1 MLVLDLAAA
10 VLDADVHAREDPAF
24 VGGEGIAQAAE
35 GDGEVAR
42 RIGRGVEMLVN
53 HLVGRREHPAVL
65 PVDAHEI
72 LLAFIPQK
80 REPMPRH
87 RENVEVR
94 AVPMRLLVG
103 ADRHLRGVRMHGAV
117 RQDEHHVGAACAPL
131 VPGLELEA
139 GEIGNEI
146 GLPHVA
152 AGPHRNELAFA
163 AEIFGRA
170 LPFRKIKGV
179 GEHEGFAVEEIEHHG
194 EIVGRGEPRALA
206 AARIEVLIAGVE
218 RQSEEALRAP
228 FETVL
233 APVARLDG
241 RIAVPGE
248 HVHDL
253 LEQVLLRR
261 GFCPRSK
268 IKHEDRHEVA
278 ATLEVDD
285 PAIRVEPRPGRGRYG
300 AEIDPEVLGYGN
312 ALVRCPAGIGVEQHL
327 RVREVRD
334 GLVHGAPG
342 SMGYRSIRVA

>member
-1 MLVLDLAAA
+1 
-10 VLDADVHAREDPAF
+10 
-24 VGGEGIAQAAE
+24 
-35 GDGEVAR
+35 
-42 RIGRGVEMLVN
+42 
-53 HLVGRREHPAVL
+53 
-65 PVDAHEI
+65 
-72 LLAFIPQK
+72 
-80 REPMPRH
+80 MPRH

-117 RQDEHHVGAACAPL
+117 RQDEHHVEAACAPL

-146 GLPHVA
+146 GLPHV
-152 AGPHRNELAFA
+152 GPGRTGMNSPSPPKYFA
-163 AEIFGRA
+163 APCI
-170 LPFRKIKGV
+170 RKIKGV
-179 GEHEGFAVEEIEHHG
+179 GEHEGFAVKEIEHHG

-206 AARIEVLIAGVE
+206 AARVQVLIAGVE

-268 IKHEDRHEVA
+268 IEHEDRHES
-278 ATLEVDD
+278 
-285 PAIRVEPRPGRGRYG
+285 PRPLRWTIPPFVSNRAQG
-300 AEIDPEVLGYGN
+300 AVGT
-312 ALVRCPAGIGVEQHL
+312 VRRLTPKSSVMGTPSFAAQPA
-327 RVREVRD
+327 
-334 GLVHGAPG
+334 
-342 SMGYRSIRVA
+342 